1 MTPPLT
7 VEIPHQLGAAEAR
20 RRIDQGFAK
29 LAAQIDGA
37 RTADLTRTWVG
48 DTLHFGVGA
57 LGQVITGQVLVLA
70 DRVRIEVVL
79 PAMLGILAQAIAG
92 RIRQQGRL
100 LLEKK

>member
-20 RRIDQGFAK
+20 RRIDQGFAN
-29 LAAQIDGA
+29 LAAQIASA
-37 RTADLTRTWVG
+37 RTAEMTRTWEG

-57 LGQVITGQVLVLA
+57 LGQAITGQLHVMA

-79 PAMLGILAQAIAG
+79 PAVLGILAQAIRG
-92 RIRQQGRL
+92 RIQRQGQR
-100 LLEKK
+100 LLEK